1 MHTISILTKS
11 ITVEPK
17 HLTPEIKKHVINEL
31 KKKYEKTCCEK
42 SGLIISIEDLVSM
55 DNLINKDSIHITF
68 MATFKAVTV
77 KPEKGMKF
85 SFVPTLI
92 LSKGVFGKM
101 YENINFFIPET
112 ALSLSAYTFDAATN
126 SFKADNKEDITCVKN
141 VDVIIDQ
148 LKCDTLKYNCIVYLE
163 Q

>member
-1 MHTISILTKS
+1 MHTISILTKN

-17 HLTPEIKKHVINEL
+17 HLTPEIKKHVTNEL

-42 SGLIISIEDLVSM
+42 SGLIISIEELLSI
-55 DNLINKDSIHITF
+55 DNLIDKDSIHITF

-112 ALSLSAYTFDAATN
+112 ALSLSGYTFDAN
-126 SFKADNKEDITCVKN
+126 SFKSYGKEDITCSKS

-148 LKCDTLKYNCIVYLE
+148 LKCDTLKYNCIVYLSSD
-163 Q
+163 